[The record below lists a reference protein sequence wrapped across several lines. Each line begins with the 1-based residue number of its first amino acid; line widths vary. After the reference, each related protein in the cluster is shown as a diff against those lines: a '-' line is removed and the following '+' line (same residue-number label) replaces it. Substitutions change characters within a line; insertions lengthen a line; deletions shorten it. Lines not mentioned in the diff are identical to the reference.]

1 MNQQQSIDAKR
12 RGGITAGRAAA
23 QSGELAARG
32 QRGASRVREIA
43 EGGRDQRRS
52 A

>member
-1 MNQQQSIDAKR
+1 MNQQQSIDAK

-23 QSGELAARG
+23 QCGELAARG

-43 EGGRDQRRS
+43 EGGRDQRRI